1 VIRVNQRVTVRQNKT
16 LGSTLKEVAVVD
28 KLQEFSINPDAQFAL
43 KKAFE
48 DAERQES
55 METNS

>member
-1 VIRVNQRVTVRQNKT
+1 MIRVNQRVTVRQNKT